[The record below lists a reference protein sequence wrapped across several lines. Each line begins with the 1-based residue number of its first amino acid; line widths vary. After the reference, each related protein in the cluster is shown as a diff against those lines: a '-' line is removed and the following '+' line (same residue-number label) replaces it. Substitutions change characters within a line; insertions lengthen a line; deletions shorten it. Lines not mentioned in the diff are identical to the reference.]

1 MGDAS
6 ARVWT
11 RRAPTTRER
20 ARDPV
25 AEDTNAAGDASPPRK
40 RERVSAVATAVRR
53 ATPLLAG
60 IPLRTPEDPAR
71 RAVAAAG
78 ASAAG
83 DAMAVVDIGRK
94 VCARCESVERRSVNR
109 RARACVTRGD
119 WPAPRVPSNALRAT
133 KTT

>member
-25 AEDTNAAGDASPPRK
+25 AEDTNVAGDASPPRK

-60 IPLRTPEDPAR
+60 MTPRTPEDPAR

-83 DAMAVVDIGRK
+83 DAMAVVDIGRNE
-94 VCARCESVERRSVNR
+94 RCVRGVRASSGGPSTVT
-109 RARACVTRGD
+109 RARV
-119 WPAPRVPSNALRAT
+119 
-133 KTT
+133 